1 MGVVVDQYGG
11 RYQTGADPVKKAIA
25 SGLGK
30 AKRLRERHDAHAA
43 LGKVGVFL
51 RDHVARQAS

>member
-1 MGVVVDQYGG
+1 VFAIKQGDDLVI
-11 RYQTGADPVKKAIA
+11 KAIA

-30 AKRLRERHDAHAA
+30 AKRLRERHDVHAA

-51 RDHVARQAS
+51 RDLVVR